1 MSDNFDDRDE
11 FYNAIKP
18 ISYSLLI
25 FGGIYFIVSTL
36 ATYLI
41 FYFSR
46 VHGILWRK
54 AYFQS
59 LLEKDAG
66 FFDLNPEATS
76 GNNISEECRYIE
88 EAFGD
93 DLMLFISSISLFLA
107 LWIASLFY
115 SLELTLFSLIIFPAQ
130 YVGVMLMNVRSPSS
144 HQTRM
149 KMYSSAQLL
158 SEETLE
164 NSKTVA
170 SLNCQEPRIKEYSE
184 SLKPLEASRIREGI
198 NEGIGWGTMFSVLFA
213 ATGVM
218 FYVATVYI
226 SEEKDTWAQGEM
238 DMLDMMVVYYCFF
251 NGSTLIGISSNSLNK
266 ILRGIA
272 SANRIKEII
281 GEKGAENGGIK
292 IEDDSWGIQIEKAE
306 FSYPSKPEVQVL
318 RSISFNIAPGEKIG
332 LVGATGCGKS
342 TIAQLLLGFYKCS
355 SGFIKFNDVY
365 IEDLD
370 IKFLRNYI
378 SYVNQEP
385 LLYSTTINKNIR
397 LGKPNC
403 SEEEI
408 IEAAKCAEAYD
419 FIQNMP
425 KKLNSYVGN
434 RGSQLSGGEKLRIA
448 LARAFLR
455 EPKLLILDEA
465 TSALDAITE
474 TKVLQNIS
482 ARYPR
487 TSMLVIAQRLR
498 TIRDLDTVHLIENGK
513 ILGSGSFEELV
524 QMKGRFN
531 QLLEA
536 TTQTSIL
543 NTSSESTPLS
553 ENIPLGQDEI
563 LSESPNQKENEL
575 EGVKV
580 PLVPTF
586 YPYLI
591 VAILFSSMISGS
603 AFTVYGYLYA
613 LIIINL
619 FEMETSV
626 NEDNFIIMW
635 YIVADA
641 FCSLFS

>member
-1 MSDNFDDRDE
+1 MEETKYSPIDPVTNNQTFSSQTKDKLNTLEKPVTLSLTLKSLRIFLSLCSPSSLLILYCILFLNIISSTIPLLYSIQTSSLIQEMSDNFDDRDE
-11 FYNAIKP
+11 FYDAIKP

-25 FGGIYFIVSTL
+25 FGGIYFIISTL
-36 ATYLI
+36 ATFLI

-46 VHGILWRK
+46 VQGILWRK

-149 KMYSSAQLL
+149 KMYSSAQLI

-170 SLNCQEPRIKEYSE
+170 SLNCQEPRIQEYSE
-184 SLKPLEASRIREGI
+184 SLKPLESSRIREGI

-251 NGSTLIGISSNSLNK
+251 NGSSLIGISSNSLNK

-272 SANRIKEII
+272 SANRIKGII
-281 GEKGAENGGIK
+281 GEKGEKNVDIK
-292 IEDDSWGIQIEKAE
+292 MEDDSWGIQIEKAE
-306 FSYPSKPEVQVL
+306 FNYPSKPEVQVL
-318 RSISFNIAPGEKIG
+318 RSISFNIGPGEKIG

-355 SGFIKFNDVY
+355 SGCIKFNDVH

-385 LLYSTTINKNIR
+385 LLYSTTIIKNIK
-397 LGKPNC
+397 LGKQNC

-408 IEAAKCAEAYD
+408 IDAVRCAEAYE
-419 FIQNMP
+419 FHT
-425 KKLNSYVGN
+425 KYAEKTK
-434 RGSQLSGGEKLRIA
+434 QLCRK
-448 LARAFLR
+448 
-455 EPKLLILDEA
+455 
-465 TSALDAITE
+465 
-474 TKVLQNIS
+474 
-482 ARYPR
+482 
-487 TSMLVIAQRLR
+487 QRLSAFR
-498 TIRDLDTVHLIENGK
+498 WRKAENC
-513 ILGSGSFEELV
+513 
-524 QMKGRFN
+524 
-531 QLLEA
+531 
-536 TTQTSIL
+536 
-543 NTSSESTPLS
+543 SSE
-553 ENIPLGQDEI
+553 G
-563 LSESPNQKENEL
+563 
-575 EGVKV
+575 
-580 PLVPTF
+580 
-586 YPYLI
+586 
-591 VAILFSSMISGS
+591 FSAGTQVNHSG
-603 AFTVYGYLYA
+603 
-613 LIIINL
+613 
-619 FEMETSV
+619 
-626 NEDNFIIMW
+626 
-635 YIVADA
+635 
-641 FCSLFS
+641 